1 MTICAPLS
9 LFVNSVDYLWLDQPD
24 ADELAEVTVGDDR
37 SSTVVAHYSHGGM
50 LAAVLRGLAATGK
63 PTDRIDSDDLAAGD
77 EFHATKV
84 ANLVEA
90 MQRGILAPT
99 EMINTTTGD

>member
-50 LAAVLRGLAATGK
+50 LAATGK